1 MGGILRK
8 KLDEKQSA
16 LIKPKMEA
24 RTVEPALNC
33 LEQGGPREDATLE
46 AMLRTRTVGRP
57 PVHPSLLLLGSMLS
71 LQLGAAW
78 GKELFGTLGVG
89 GTVLMRL
96 GIGGLIL
103 LAWWRPNIRTLSAR
117 DWRAVSGLGV
127 ALALM
132 TFCFYSSVQYL
143 PLGVAVALEF
153 TGPLTL
159 ALLGSRRAL
168 DVVWALLAGV
178 GVLLLSPLLGAS
190 IPLPGLLWV
199 SGAAIMWV
207 AYILMSA
214 RVGQRF
220 EGGQGLALSLNLAAL
235 FLIPVALLQMGSTT
249 GAALLEPKIWTGG
262 ILMALLSSVIP
273 FSLEMEALRLL
284 PTRVF
289 SVLLSLEPALAALVG
304 LVVLHERLSAVQ
316 TGAIALVVG
325 ASIGSSWLHSRER

>member
-1 MGGILRK
+1 
-8 KLDEKQSA
+8 
-16 LIKPKMEA
+16 
-24 RTVEPALNC
+24 
-33 LEQGGPREDATLE
+33 
-46 AMLRTRTVGRP
+46 MLRTQTANRRP

-78 GKELFGTLGVG
+78 GKELFATLGVG

-103 LAWWRPNIRTLSAR
+103 LAWWRPKVGTLSAR
-117 DWRAVSGLGV
+117 DWRAVGGLGV

-132 TFCFYSSVQYL
+132 TFCFYSAVQYL

-159 ALLGSRRAL
+159 ALFGSRRAL
-168 DVVWALLAGV
+168 DVVWALLAGL

-190 IPLPGLLWV
+190 VPLRGLLWV

-220 EGGQGLALSLNLAAL
+220 EGGQGLALSLGLAAL
-235 FLIPVALLQMGSTT
+235 FLIPVALLQMGPAT
-249 GAALLEPKIWTGG
+249 GAALLEPGIWTGG

-304 LVVLHERLSAVQ
+304 LVVLHEKLGWAQ

-325 ASIGSSWLHSRER
+325 ASIGSSWLHSRGK